1 MTGVAVGPILD
12 AKDTPRRASGLDPFL
27 NEAAALGASDVHLS
41 ADRVALMRVNGGL
54 VPLPGHSREL
64 TGEWLEP
71 ALLALMDPSKL
82 AEFAAAGEVDLAYS
96 LPAGQ
101 RVRVNI
107 FRQCGGIATAMRLVP
122 QYLPSLVNLGIPE
135 AAAELAL
142 RPQGLVL
149 VTGPSGSGKS
159 TTLAA
164 MIDLVNHKRAGHIVT
179 VEDPI
184 EYLHHS
190 RRCLIHQREIGR
202 DSQSFASALRHV
214 LRQDPDVVMIGEMR
228 DSDAIAIALT
238 AAETG
243 RLVLGTLH
251 TQGAAKSI
259 DRIIDSFPSGQ
270 QSQVRAQLGE
280 TLQGV
285 ISQVLLPRRD
295 CSGRVLASEVLVHT
309 NAVANL
315 IREGQVPQLQTVMQ
329 TSSSLGMHTLD
340 QSLQSLVR
348 RGLVDR
354 GLARQYTS
362 DQDAL
367 AGVVLGHLS
376 PTGAGWSPA
385 EWKEGV

>member
-1 MTGVAVGPILD
+1 MILASIHEAADPPVRSARLDPIL
-12 AKDTPRRASGLDPFL
+12 
-27 NEAAALGASDVHLS
+27 NAAAELGASDVHLS
-41 ADRVALMRVNGGL
+41 AGRVALMRLNGDL
-54 VPLPGHSREL
+54 VSLTGQTREL
-64 TGEWLEP
+64 STEWLES
-71 ALLALMDPSKL
+71 ALLGLLGSSKL
-82 AEFAAAGEVDLAYS
+82 AEFRAAGEVDLAYS
-96 LPAGQ
+96 LAGGR

-107 FRQCGGIATAMRLVP
+107 FRQYGGIAAAMRLVP
-122 QYLPSLVNLGIPE
+122 QYLPSLQSLGLPD
-135 AAAELAL
+135 AAEAFAL
-142 RPQGLVL
+142 RPHGLVL

-164 MIDLVNHKRAGHIVT
+164 MVDLLNREKAGHIVS

-190 RRCLIHQREIGR
+190 RGCLIHQREIGT
-202 DSQSFASALRHV
+202 DSQTFASALRNV
-214 LRQDPDVVMIGEMR
+214 LRQDPDVVMIGELR
-228 DSDAIAIALT
+228 DSESIAIALT

-285 ISQVLLPRRD
+285 ISQILLPRSD
-295 CSGRVLASEVLVHT
+295 GSGRVLATEVLAHT
-309 NAVANL
+309 DAVANL
-315 IREGQVPQLQTVMQ
+315 IREGRATQIQTVMQ
-329 TSSSLGMHTLD
+329 TSSKQGMHTLD

-354 GLARQYTS
+354 GVASGFAS

-367 AGVVLGHLS
+367 AAVTVRQVS
-376 PTGAGWSPA
+376 PDQADWPSTDVTGGR
-385 EWKEGV
+385 